1 MTDTDLITAGE
12 STDGKPSDAA
22 ATDPPDLNADEPAG
36 SLATMVLPELR
47 ALANRAGVKGTSGM
61 RKNELIAAIEEIRR
75 QANGAPAVD
84 RSAQDTTRATGR
96 PVPRHRPPRGN
107 RPRPNRSIPKA
118 NRSAR
123 SGAAPPVKR
132 DPPAPVSVR
141 AQPQTTPTTA
151 KAVNRTPR
159 PRSVAPTRVATKGVT
174 SRLRAVSRRAATRT
188 EKRVRAGAD
197 AGSAIGGAAVNDPAT
212 APRLNCVRTTSSSR

>member
-84 RSAQDTTRATGR
+84 RSAQEHDKGD
-96 PVPRHRPPRGN
+96 RPP
-107 RPRPNRSIPKA
+107 S
-118 NRSAR
+118 SE
-123 SGAAPPVKR
+123 AP
-132 DPPAPVSVR
+132 AT
-141 AQPQTTPTTA
+141 QGEQTPTEQIDEERGTDA
-151 KAVNRTPR
+151 GGDQ
-159 PRSVAPTRVATKGVT
+159 GVT